1 MSDETI
7 VQLPTPRR
15 PETGLMAW
23 QATIGYIGAHYS
35 LDALL
40 TIQAYPLD
48 EAVGWAASASW
59 GASEEQVRDCPSL
72 PNALRALWQQVSQN
86 HLIFDSREA
95 IAKRPANY
103 ADDEWL
109 DKQTA
114 QLLGRMLH
122 VTRAAF
128 EGDWRLILVY
138 QPVEKPEFRFQARLL
153 AASDT
158 VQVSGRGAS
167 LRDACRDVYRRA
179 APHYIAHS
187 GSQPG
192 DIS

>member
-23 QATIGYIGAHYS
+23 QATIGYISAHYS

-40 TIQAYPLD
+40 TIQAYPLG

-59 GASEEQVRDCPSL
+59 EANEEQVRDCPSL

-122 VTRAAF
+122 VTRTAF
-128 EGDWRLILVY
+128 GADWRLVLIY

-153 AASDT
+153 AAGDT
-158 VQVSGRGAS
+158 VQVGGRGAS
-167 LRDACRDVYRRA
+167 LRDACRDVYRHA

-187 GSQPG
+187 GNQPE
-192 DIS
+192 DIG